1 MRLIPIVCMSA
12 LALALTPPV
21 AGAADTVFWSNYKTP
36 GAVRSGDFAGGAK
49 KDISPGEAGPEGIAI
64 DAAAGKIY
72 WASTGGNA
80 IKVANLD
87 GTGARVLFPNESK
100 ATGVAIDRAGGKL
113 YWTAYGSGAIRVGN
127 LDGTGARNIT
137 TGETEPSGIA
147 LDLVGGKLY
156 WGLYA
161 GSAVRVISL
170 AGGGPST
177 LFPSEP
183 YVTGVAVDSAAGK
196 VYWTNEF
203 AGNIRVGNLNG
214 SGTKTLIPNAGGV
227 GGIAIDP
234 GAGRIY
240 WAAFDVKAIR
250 SANLDGSSAPQ
261 NIITGEDSAF
271 YLALLRAPARA
282 TPPQVTGG
290 TLAGQSLSCAPATW
304 APDFGS
310 GLLYRAPASVSYQW
324 LKDGTPIDG
333 ATSLVY
339 TAFAEGEYSCRAT
352 AANFAGSTSQ
362 VSAGYVVSA
371 PAPVVTSTPPT
382 TTTTTTT
389 PTAPPVSTKLK
400 PLKAAYDIF
409 YGYDARSKRNKPTRF
424 KFAQIPSGGAIEVR
438 CHGKGCPFTRKPAKV
453 KGAKANLIKLVR
465 RARLARGAYLEV
477 RTSAPGYV
485 TEVLRFIAAGSSG
498 ARLQRLCLPA
508 GARKPA
514 KC

>member
-1 MRLIPIVCMSA
+1 MDMRLIPAICVSA
-12 LALALTPPV
+12 VVLALAPAV
-21 AGAADTVFWSNYKTP
+21 ATAAGTVFWSNYKTP
-36 GAVRSGDFAGGAK
+36 GAVRSGDFANAAK
-49 KDISPGEAGPEGIAI
+49 KDVAAGEAGPEGIAI
-64 DAAAGKIY
+64 DAAAGKVY

-87 GTGARVLFPNESK
+87 GSGARVLFPNESK
-100 ATGVAIDRAGGKL
+100 ATGVAIDPAGGKL

-127 LDGTGARNIT
+127 LDGTGARNVL

-156 WGLYA
+156 WGLYG
-161 GSAVRVISL
+161 GSAVRVLSL
-170 AGGGPST
+170 AGGGPTT
-177 LFPSEP
+177 LFPTEP
-183 YVTGVAVDSAAGK
+183 YVTGVAVDSSAGK

-214 SGTKTLIPNAGGV
+214 SGAKTLIPSAGGV

-234 GAGRIY
+234 GAGKIF
-240 WAAFDVKAIR
+240 WAAFDVDAIR
-250 SANLDGSSAPQ
+250 TANLDGSSAPQ

-271 YLALLRAPARA
+271 YLALLRAPAPA
-282 TPPQVTGG
+282 TPPQVSGG
-290 TLAGQSLSCAPATW
+290 TLVGQALSCAPATW
-304 APDFGS
+304 AADFGS

-324 LKDGTPIDG
+324 LKDGAPIDG

-339 TAFAEGEYSCRAT
+339 TAFAAGDYSCRAT
-352 AANFAGSTSQ
+352 ATNFAGATTQ
-362 VSAGYVVSA
+362 ISA
-371 PAPVVTSTPPT
+371 PYPITAPPPVTTTPPPPAAT
-382 TTTTTTT
+382 TTTTAT
-389 PTAPPVSTKLK
+389 PVSTKIK
-400 PLKAAYDIF
+400 QLKAAYDIF
-409 YGYDARSKRNKPTRF
+409 YAYDSKRKRNKPTRF
-424 KFAQIPSGGAIEVR
+424 KFAQIPSGGTIEVR

-453 KGAKANLIKLVR
+453 KGSKANLISLVR

-477 RTSAPGYV
+477 RTSAPGYI

-508 GARKPA
+508 AAKKPG